1 VGIVCVL
8 GRKLRLERDR
18 NPYPRTERYSY
29 SHVYP
34 GMIRLTVAAVWFASA
49 NALFAQATPA
59 SLETPP
65 PALQL
70 FERDWVLMHWALKGF
85 DMNRDILLQPDE
97 ASAAAQAFRKL
108 ADADGDG
115 RVTPEE
121 YQKARETILMGG

>member
-1 VGIVCVL
+1 MVRIVTASILL
-8 GRKLRLERDR
+8 GF
-18 NPYPRTERYSY
+18 
-29 SHVYP
+29 
-34 GMIRLTVAAVWFASA
+34 AAP
-49 NALFAQATPA
+49 LFAQATPA
-59 SLETPP
+59 SLKPPP

-108 ADADGDG
+108 ADADRDG

-121 YQKARETILMGG
+121 YQKARQTILMGG

>member
-1 VGIVCVL
+1 MVRIVTASILL
-8 GRKLRLERDR
+8 GF
-18 NPYPRTERYSY
+18 
-29 SHVYP
+29 
-34 GMIRLTVAAVWFASA
+34 AAP
-49 NALFAQATPA
+49 LFAQATPA
-59 SLETPP
+59 SLKTPP

-70 FERDWVLMHWALKGF
+70 FERDWVLMHWALKRF
-85 DMNRDILLQPDE
+85 DLNRDILLQPDE